1 MSRRRQQD
9 YLAYMLR
16 VWKARTDGGTVWRA
30 SLESPHTGERQAFA
44 DLAERQAF
52 ADLAAL
58 FAFLEERTEGFEVSS
73 QQVGEET

>member
-44 DLAERQAF
+44 DLA
-52 ADLAAL
+52 AL
-58 FAFLEERTEGFEVSS
+58 FAFLEERTEGFEVSF